1 MKTQPIPQ
9 EQALRRPYEEGFFA
23 TTPTRARRFLRTFI
37 PWQIVRFV
45 FINLRMIRMIGKS
58 HR

>member
-1 MKTQPIPQ
+1 MDTKPIPL
-9 EQALRRPYEEGFFA
+9 ERALRRPYEVFYFA
-23 TTPTRARRFLRTFI
+23 TTASRWRRFLRTFI

-45 FINLRMIRMIGKS
+45 LINLRMLRMIGKS